1 MFSTTVPFSVSG
13 TQERGFVLISTLMLV
28 GLLTILGVTAITM
41 TNLEMETDA
50 NLHASTQSFYLA
62 QAGLERGLGKLVADS
77 SWAANVSDPSNAFSG
92 DNSLGAGSYVVEV
105 FNDDPNPGEVRIRST
120 GSTSGYN
127 AASAALEAVVT
138 KGSFPTVFDYA
149 AFSCSNINLNDGL
162 NEIRD
167 GDVFTSGNFNMDSG
181 TNLVENADVSALGN
195 INVDAGQ
202 ILGGDVF
209 ANGNVNLNSSGSLN
223 VDGNATAGGSVVG
236 PGTVTGTTNSGVS
249 PDPVTDLCTG
259 PQLGDTAI
267 PAETIQ
273 DFRDNADTTISG
285 TYVQSGGTITYTGV
299 VHVTGNID
307 LTGNI
312 ELSGNVIF
320 VVDGNADI
328 TGPGSIRSNPPGST
342 VTFLV
347 PSSNLNIYG
356 GGTMVIDGGVQVG
369 TINEDGSN
377 LQGGNVN
384 VYDGSNL
391 AVNGSVVD
399 LNGNINSSGSTLT
412 INYVAPVDENLSG
425 MSNSGITTRQW
436 HEVRY

>member
-1 MFSTTVPFSVSG
+1 MAILFSTGG
-13 TQERGFVLISTLMLV
+13 TRREKGFVLISSLMLV
-28 GLLTILGVTAITM
+28 GLLTILGVTGITM

-50 NLHASTQSFYLA
+50 NLLSSTQAFYLD
-62 QAGLERGLGKLVADS
+62 QAGMERALGKLGADT
-77 SWAANVSDPSNAFSG
+77 SWAANLSDPSNVFAG
-92 DNSLGAGSYVVEV
+92 DNSLGAGTYVVEV
-105 FNDDPNPGEVRIRST
+105 FNDDPNPGDARIRST
-120 GSTSGYN
+120 GLTSGYN
-127 AASAALEAVVT
+127 AGSSAVEAVVT
-138 KGSFPTVFDYA
+138 KGGFPTVFDYA

-181 TNLVENADVSALGN
+181 TNVVGNADVFALGN
-195 INVDAGQ
+195 INVGAGQ
-202 ILGGDVF
+202 ILGGDAL
-209 ANGNVNLNSSGSLN
+209 ANGNVNLNSSGSPN

-236 PGTVTGTTNSGVS
+236 SGAVTGTKTSGVS

-259 PQLGDTAI
+259 PQLGDNAI

-285 TYVQSGGTITYTGV
+285 TYVQSGGTITYTDV

-328 TGPGSIRSNPPGST
+328 MGPGSIRSNPPGST

-347 PSSNLNIYG
+347 PSSNLNLY
-356 GGTMVIDGGVQVG
+356 GGVQVG

-384 VYDGSNL
+384 VYDGSDL
-391 AVNGSVVD
+391 AVNGSVVA
-399 LNGNINSSGSTLT
+399 LNGNINSSGLALK
-412 INYVAPVDENLSG
+412 INYVAPVDNNLSG
-425 MSNSGITTRQW
+425 GSSSGITKRQW